1 MENDREPFDPI
12 PPAASA
18 EPTASTAPAAPAV
31 PPAPASGPA
40 SAADAPAV
48 PPAQPDREPTQLIGA
63 PAPSAG
69 VGPASLDDDA
79 ADAAVYAKLK
89 ERRAARRRR
98 KLIRRGIALGV
109 LALVVGGGFFAVNA
123 LSQPPVQEAEPV
135 TDIATRGDFTSQVDA
150 KGTLEPLSSTVVTP
164 EVSGTIAEVRVQAG
178 QQVNKGD
185 VVLVLKNDELDRA
198 VDEADRTLKAA
209 KADQSAAYDAYNRA
223 VDAYNA
229 AIAAPA
235 GDDGDPVAAVAPEAP
250 DKAPLSA
257 ADRTVETA
265 KIAYDQAVATAA
277 KRTVTAPATGSVVA
291 MNAQVGAGVGEAA
304 GTADAS
310 RPLIQI
316 ADLSQMKVT
325 VQVGEDAIAKI
336 ARDQAATVSF
346 PAFEGLELAGTVTG
360 IASIASAGGDPTAA
374 MYGDGSSQVTFP
386 VDVLIPQPDPR
397 LKPGMTAEVSLIT
410 QKMADV
416 VTVPVSALSDVAREG
431 DAEIA
436 YVNAEVNAETHEY
449 ERHRVH
455 VYARNDDVA
464 VVGRPSDGGP
474 AELDVAPVQDGDVLV
489 IAGGAD
495 TGSGSDF
502 STSYIEGASAAAA
515 GEVEV
520 NGTPAGTVD

>member
-1 MENDREPFDPI
+1 MDDDREPIVPN
-12 PPAASA
+12 PPAESA
-18 EPTASTAPAAPAV
+18 APSAPAEVPARAAGSPSAP
-31 PPAPASGPA
+31 SG
-40 SAADAPAV
+40 
-48 PPAQPDREPTQLIGA
+48 QPDREPTQLIGT
-63 PAPSAG
+63 PSGA
-69 VGPASLDDDA
+69 VPTPLDDDA

-98 KLIRRGIALGV
+98 KLIRRGIALAV
-109 LALVVGGGFFAVNA
+109 LASLVGAGFLAVNA
-123 LSQPPVQEAEPV
+123 LSAPPATQAEPV

-164 EVSGTIAEVRVQAG
+164 EVPGTIAEVRVQAG
-178 QQVNKGD
+178 QQVSKGD

-198 VDEADRTLKAA
+198 VDEADRALRAA
-209 KADQSAAYDAYNRA
+209 KADQAAAYDAYNRV

-229 AIAAPA
+229 AIAAPVDEA
-235 GDDGDPVAAVAPEAP
+235 AESVAAVAPEAP
-250 DKAPLSA
+250 DKSPLSA
-257 ADRTVETA
+257 ADRAVESA
-265 KIAYDQAVATAA
+265 GAVYDQAVATAA
-277 KRTVTAPATGSVVA
+277 KRTVTAPASGSVVA
-291 MNAQVGAGVGEAA
+291 MNAQVGAGVGDAA
-304 GTADAS
+304 GTADAN

-336 ARDQAATVSF
+336 ARDQAASVSF

-360 IASIASAGGDPTAA
+360 IASIASAGGDPAAA
-374 MYGDGSSQVTFP
+374 MYGDGSSQVTFA

-410 QKMADV
+410 QKLADV
-416 VTVPVSALSDVAREG
+416 VTVPVSALSDVANEG

-464 VVGRPSDGGP
+464 VIGRPSDGGP
-474 AELDVAPVQDGDVLV
+474 AELDVAPVRDGDVLV

-495 TGSGSDF
+495 TGAGSDF
-502 STSYIEGASAAAA
+502 SSSSVEGPAAAVE
-515 GEVEV
+515 EVEV
-520 NGTPAGTVD
+520 NGTPTGAVG

>member
-1 MENDREPFDPI
+1 MDDDREPIDAN
-12 PPAASA
+12 PP
-18 EPTASTAPAAPAV
+18 TDPAAPAS
-31 PPAPASGPA
+31 PAEVSARAAGSPSAPSGR
-40 SAADAPAV
+40 
-48 PPAQPDREPTQLIGA
+48 PDREPTQLIGA
-63 PAPSAG
+63 PAPPAGSAS
-69 VGPASLDDDA
+69 AALDDDA

-98 KLIRRGIALGV
+98 KLIRRGIALAA
-109 LALVVGGGFFAVNA
+109 LALLVGAGFLAVRS
-123 LSQPPVQEAEPV
+123 LSAPPATQAEPV
-135 TDIATRGDFTSQVDA
+135 TDVATRGDFTAQVDA

-164 EVSGTIAEVRVQAG
+164 EVVGTIAEVRVQAG

-198 VDEADRTLKAA
+198 VDEAERALKAA
-209 KADQSAAYDAYNRA
+209 RDDQAAAYDAYNRA

-235 GDDGDPVAAVAPEAP
+235 EAAGEPVAPEAP
-250 DKAPLSA
+250 DESPLSA
-257 ADRTVETA
+257 ADRAVESA

-277 KRTVTAPATGSVVA
+277 KRTVTAPSSGSVVA

-304 GTADAS
+304 STADAN

-360 IASIASAGGDPTAA
+360 IASIASAGGDPAAA
-374 MYGDGSSQVTFP
+374 MYGDGSSQVTFA

-410 QKMADV
+410 QKLADV
-416 VTVPVSALSDVAREG
+416 VTVPVSALSDVANEG
-431 DAEIA
+431 DAEVA

-464 VVGRPSDGGP
+464 VIGRPSDGGP
-474 AELDVAPVQDGDVLV
+474 AEIDVAPVQDGDVLV

-495 TGSGSDF
+495 TGAGSDF
-502 STSYIEGASAAAA
+502 SAGTVEPSSGAAA

-520 NGTPAGTVD
+520 NGTPAGAVG